1 MIDTDKYEGHTEGEW
16 VWNNFG
22 GGFNIISDKWGV
34 DIYTSNTYDEKPLKD
49 EDIQLI
55 ADAPLLL
62 AEVKRL
68 REGRLDLINE
78 VIRIINNKTGERV
91 DADLHDYIID
101 RLVNE

>member
-1 MIDTDKYEGHTEGEW
+1 MDDEWTKEEIMEDVIEYYKDKDRHMIELVGNLRE
-16 VWNNFG
+16 
-22 GGFNIISDKWGV
+22 
-34 DIYTSNTYDEKPLKD
+34 
-49 EDIQLI
+49 
-55 ADAPLLL
+55 
-62 AEVKRL
+62 EVKRL

>member
-1 MIDTDKYEGHTEGEW
+1 MNDEGEQRMDDEW
-16 VWNNFG
+16 TKEEIMEDV
-22 GGFNIISDKWGV
+22 IEYYKDKDRHMIELVG
-34 DIYTSNTYDEKPLKD
+34 NLRE
-49 EDIQLI
+49 
-55 ADAPLLL
+55 
-62 AEVKRL
+62 EVERL

>member
-1 MIDTDKYEGHTEGEW
+1 MIDTDKYEGHTEGPWTAEYGDYTTH
-16 VWNNFG
+16 VTNSDG
-22 GGFNIISDKWGV
+22 VVVASVGFELDKDG
-34 DIYTSNTYDEKPLKD
+34 
-49 EDIQLI
+49 QLI

-78 VIRIINNKTGERV
+78 VVRIINNKTGERV

>member
-1 MIDTDKYEGHTEGEW
+1 MIDTDKYEGHTRGPWEADLDDEGKRWIDAYDDE
-16 VWNNFG
+16 G
-22 GGFNIISDKWGV
+22 
-34 DIYTSNTYDEKPLKD
+34 DINLCRITNGNKADS
-49 EDIQLI
+49 QLI

-62 AEVKRL
+62 AEVERL

-78 VIRIINNKTGERV
+78 VVRIINNKTGERV